1 MVTQNITKIPK
12 DESTDDAI
20 NAGVGIGNTMYNIN
34 TIIRSNSSGD
44 VLLKESTNFIISY
57 NYIFMF
63 FKIIKI

>member
-20 NAGVGIGNTMYNIN
+20 NAGVGMGNTMYNIN
-34 TIIRSNSSGD
+34 TIIRINSSGD
-44 VLLKESTNFIISY
+44 VLLKEFTNFIISY